1 MSDLVDYSRQGAAAV
16 IRFNN
21 GKVNALSPDMIEA
34 INTALDRAEEEK
46 AVVVLTGHDGLFSG
60 GFDLKVMQ
68 KGIVATDAMITAG
81 SRLTRRLLAFP
92 RPVIAACSGHAIA
105 KGAFLLLACDHRI
118 GLAGDYKIGLN
129 EVAIGMTMHH
139 VGIELVRGRLA
150 PVFYNRTMINAEM
163 FGPAD
168 AVTAGF
174 LDELA
179 ESSAELLEMALAKA
193 EQMAQLHSDAHYQ
206 TKLKARKPLLEALD
220 RAIDLDM
227 EERLAQ
233 A

>member
-1 MSDLVDYSRQGAAAV
+1 MSDLVDYSRHGAAAV

-21 GKVNALSPDMIEA
+21 GKVNALSLEMIET
-34 INTALDRAEEEK
+34 INAALDRAEEER

-68 KGIVATDAMITAG
+68 TGMVATNAMITAG

-92 RPVIAACSGHAIA
+92 RPVISACSGHAIA
-105 KGAFLLLACDHRI
+105 KGAFLLLASDHRI

-163 FGPAD
+163 FGPAE

-174 LDELA
+174 LDELVGT
-179 ESSAELLEMALAKA
+179 SAELLETALAKA
-193 EQMAQLHSDAHYQ
+193 EQMAQLHADAHYQ
-206 TKLKARKPLLEALD
+206 TKLKARKSLLEALD
-220 RAIDLDM
+220 RAIELD
-227 EERLAQ
+227 EQGRLAK